1 MNLTNTTAHLKMIW
15 NKVKEV
21 YFSLTAKNSKGGS
34 KKAKFMVMGSDISKM
49 AKSKKKCIKGQA

>member
-49 AKSKKKCIKGQA
+49 QNLKKSV